1 VRDNVGSGPSNRCR
15 RSWSCLPLLPSPRRR
30 VSGAT
35 RPNRAKLFK
44 KPSCAAASVMGMGY
58 LLEARRPGK
67 LDRETLRKIQTA
79 LVFMPKVGLVNRAL
93 AKTTR

>member
-1 VRDNVGSGPSNRCR
+1 
-15 RSWSCLPLLPSPRRR
+15 
-30 VSGAT
+30 
-35 RPNRAKLFK
+35 
-44 KPSCAAASVMGMGY
+44 MGMGY